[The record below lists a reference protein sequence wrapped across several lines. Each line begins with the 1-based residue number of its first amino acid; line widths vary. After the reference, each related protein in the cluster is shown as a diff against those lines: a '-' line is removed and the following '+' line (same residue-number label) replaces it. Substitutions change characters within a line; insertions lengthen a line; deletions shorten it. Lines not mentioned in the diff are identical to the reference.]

1 MPKKKAETP
10 GASLPKDLKAPIYV
24 ELTTGIGVW
33 GTKPLKRAEI
43 ERQINEKVAKRLDAL
58 MKHYKIP
65 LKSPDRWKLLS
76 CRLAEELGA
85 MVITLEQSKAPGAPR
100 VWSTAASLLIQ
111 RMDEIIAKRSLN
123 RLEAAKVLIRKYPED
138 YERLTAKS
146 LANRYGEAKQQ
157 KGMSLSASL
166 AEYRAAVGQQLR
178 QLRAKRTRGP
188 SPNVPSSWEK
198 YWTAFRQRLQ
208 AIDE

>member
-1 MPKKKAETP
+1 
-10 GASLPKDLKAPIYV
+10 
-24 ELTTGIGVW
+24 
-33 GTKPLKRAEI
+33 
-43 ERQINEKVAKRLDAL
+43 
-58 MKHYKIP
+58 
-65 LKSPDRWKLLS
+65 
-76 CRLAEELGA
+76 
-85 MVITLEQSKAPGAPR
+85 
-100 VWSTAASLLIQ
+100 
-111 RMDEIIAKRSLN
+111 MDEIIAKRSLN
-123 RLEAAKVLIRKYPED
+123 RLEAAKVLIRRYPED
-138 YERLTAKS
+138 YERRTAKS